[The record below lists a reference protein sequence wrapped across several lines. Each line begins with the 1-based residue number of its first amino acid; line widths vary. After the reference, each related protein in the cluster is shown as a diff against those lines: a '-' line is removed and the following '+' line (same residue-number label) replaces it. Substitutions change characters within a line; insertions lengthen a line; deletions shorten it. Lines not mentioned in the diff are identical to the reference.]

1 MVQDLLMGIK
11 KSHYHYVMTMSESQI
26 TDYKLRRGL
35 HICKEKHH
43 GTINSKFM
51 KELMLKGYATE
62 LTAAAENGKCW
73 IYITMEFITKTNL
86 IRYAKSLTFKCRI
99 SKDID

>member
-1 MVQDLLMGIK
+1 MGIK

-73 IYITMEFITKTNL
+73 YLHHHGVYNQNKPDKICEVFD
-86 IRYAKSLTFKCRI
+86 F
-99 SKDID
+99 